1 MERKGFIGGSDCVK
15 IMQGNWLELWQVKV
29 GLVESDDLSRNLA
42 VQMGVHTEDFNLD
55 WFSHEYG
62 HELHNKQLSQE
73 EEINGIPAKGTFD
86 AMVYTESSMTTSFQ
100 QLHDAHI
107 VEAKHTN
114 AYNTMDKAIEYY
126 MPQIQLYA
134 YLADAEGTYLSVIFG
149 NNKWECAYVS
159 RDKEYFN
166 SMWAV
171 VSDFWGYVVRKEE
184 PVGNDQPIQLGTDQ
198 IKVDDMVRRDA
209 TKDNH
214 FVDCAYTYTTL
225 EADAK
230 AFESS
235 KKDLKQ
241 MVGDNEREVYCD
253 HLTIKRDKRGA
264 LRITRR
270 V

>member
-15 IMQGNWLELWQVKV
+15 IMQGNWLGLWQVKM
-29 GLVESDDLSRNLA
+29 GLVEPEDLSRNVA
-42 VQMGVHTEDFNLD
+42 VQMGILTEDFNLK
-55 WFSHEYG
+55 WFADEY
-62 HELHNKQLSQE
+62 EVKLSGFQRSCNGT
-73 EEINGIPAKGTFD
+73 INGVPAKGTMD
-86 AMVYTESSMTTSFQ
+86 AMCTTDDVK
-100 QLHDAHI
+100 LHI

-114 AYNTMDKAIEYY
+114 AYNTLDKVIDYY
-126 MPQIQLYA
+126 MPQLQLYIE
-134 YLADAEGTYLSVIFG
+134 LAGADGAHLSVIFG
-149 NNKWECAYVS
+149 NNKWESAYVS
-159 RDKEYFN
+159 RNKEYFD

-184 PVGNDQPIQLGTDQ
+184 PVGNDQPIQLGTDK
-198 IKVDDMVRRDA
+198 IEVDNMVRRDA